1 MGFFDKDSGN
11 RNYSV
16 NAGRDISGSN
26 VHVGDIYR
34 IGDDN
39 GPTCPH
45 NWQIGFSTCGCCLKS
60 NGCEKWHNLVDRT
73 NRNLGD
79 Y

>member
-1 MGFFDKDSGN
+1 MSFFDRKQNN
-11 RNYSV
+11 RNVS
-16 NAGRDISGSN
+16 AGRDIIDSTI
-26 VHVGDIYR
+26 VQGDIR
-34 IGDDN
+34 MSVDNN
-39 GPTCPH
+39 GPTCPY
-45 NWQIGFSTCGCCLKS
+45 NWQIGFSTCGCCPKS